1 MKKIAVVALSLVM
14 VVCLTLIA
22 IAGPGAFLNSPSHN
36 AAPEIVSFTPA
47 SEDCYAY
54 LKITPYAERN
64 TLDDATRA
72 KLEEAYDQI
81 VNNKE
86 DNAFTRILAELAEQK
101 GYTVPELSVSDLFDI
116 SYYSCEHHADH
127 KGFTITLK
135 AETIKNFV
143 GLIHMMGDEWE
154 IIEVSEV
161 NEAENT
167 ITFYV
172 ENLSPFAIVVD
183 NGSGDKAPQTG
194 DNTMVYLG
202 VMAVAACGLVL
213 VLVSGKK
220 RKV

>member
-22 IAGPGAFLNSPSHN
+22 IAGPGKFLNSPSRN

-54 LKITPYAERN
+54 LVVTPYAERN

-81 VNNKE
+81 ANKG
-86 DNAFTRILAELAEQK
+86 DAFVKILKELSEQK
-101 GYTVPELSVSDLFDI
+101 GIPVAELSVSDLFDI
-116 SYYSCEHHADH
+116 SYYSCEHHANH

-143 GLIHMMGDEWE
+143 GLVHLMGDEWE

-172 ENLSPFAIVVD
+172 EDLSPFAIVVD

>member
-1 MKKIAVVALSLVM
+1 
-14 VVCLTLIA
+14 
-22 IAGPGAFLNSPSHN
+22 
-36 AAPEIVSFTPA
+36 
-47 SEDCYAY
+47 
-54 LKITPYAERN
+54 
-64 TLDDATRA
+64 
-72 KLEEAYDQI
+72 
-81 VNNKE
+81 
-86 DNAFTRILAELAEQK
+86 
-101 GYTVPELSVSDLFDI
+101 
-116 SYYSCEHHADH
+116 
-127 KGFTITLK
+127 
-135 AETIKNFV
+135 
-143 GLIHMMGDEWE
+143 MMGDEWE